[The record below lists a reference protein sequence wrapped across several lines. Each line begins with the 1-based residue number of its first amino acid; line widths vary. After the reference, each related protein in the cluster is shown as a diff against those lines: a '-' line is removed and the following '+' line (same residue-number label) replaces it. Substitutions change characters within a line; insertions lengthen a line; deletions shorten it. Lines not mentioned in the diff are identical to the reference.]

1 MVDLFLIFALFLK
14 RDYEKDYE
22 RERKHVGERGKRTS
36 RPSAECGTPLGT

>member
-22 RERKHVGERGKRTS
+22 RERKHVGGEREKDQQ
-36 RPSAECGTPLGT
+36 ALC